1 MKRVLVVDDERDIRL
16 LLKETLAM
24 EGYETDL
31 AADGAEAVRL
41 LENGPDL
48 ILLDICLPDMDGYQ
62 VCRDIRSRTDA
73 PIVFLSARV
82 EEADRI
88 MAVATVA

>member
-48 ILLDICLPDMDGYQ
+48 ILLDIWTDTRCAGTYAPAQTRRLSFCPPGWK
-62 VCRDIRSRTDA
+62 RRTVLWA
-73 PIVFLSARV
+73 
-82 EEADRI
+82 
-88 MAVATVA
+88 